1 MTALVSII
9 VPAYNA
15 SNTILDTI
23 KSIDEQ
29 TYTNFECIIVD
40 DGSNDSAELCEN
52 ISDYLGKDKYKYFKK
67 ENGGVSSA
75 RNWGANNASG
85 DYLMF
90 VDSDDKIA
98 DSYIEKCLNILKMR
112 SDLALVCTNVQEFE
126 RSNNKISHKI
136 VSLKEF
142 IFHNAI
148 FPCIALMRTT
158 DFKRVGGY
166 DEKLKVCEDWNLY
179 ISLLKNNKNYFVIP
193 EYLYFYRK
201 RSDQSSLTD
210 QIDCQKISKEIALNR
225 IFDNH
230 KDLYSDQLGSIWN
243 MVEKNNEIIKISK
256 RYSRS
261 VSLIFIVLL
270 IIFFITFWNGSTQY
284 IKITLIFNIFIF
296 ALFLFL
302 NNKFK
307 KEITKYR
314 Y

>member
-1 MTALVSII
+1 MKALVSII

-29 TYTNFECIIVD
+29 TYRNFECIIVD
-40 DGSNDSAELCEN
+40 DGSSDSAELCKR
-52 ISDYLGKDKYKYFKK
+52 ISVYLSKDKYKYFKK

-75 RNWGANNASG
+75 RNWGANKASG

-98 DSYIEKCLNILKMR
+98 SSYIEKCLNILEV
-112 SDLALVCTNVQEFE
+112 SPELALVCTNVQEFE

-136 VSLKEF
+136 VGLKEF

-148 FPCIALMRTT
+148 FPCIALIRTA

-166 DEKLKVCEDWNLY
+166 DEKLKVCEDWDLY
-179 ISLLKNNKNYFVIP
+179 ISLLKNNEKYFVIP

-201 RSDQSSLTD
+201 RLDESSLTD

-230 KDLYSDQLGSIWN
+230 KDLYHSRIGSIWN
-243 MVEKNNEIIKISK
+243 MIEKNNEAIKISK
-256 RYSRS
+256 RYSRT
-261 VSLIFIVLL
+261 VSLIFILSL
-270 IIFFITFWNGSTQY
+270 ISFFIALWYDPSRY
-284 IKITLIFNIFIF
+284 IPIIVIFNISIF

-302 NNKFK
+302 SNKFK

>member
-29 TYTNFECIIVD
+29 TYKNFECIIVD

-98 DSYIEKCLNILKMR
+98 SSYIEKCLNILQTR
-112 SDLALVCTNVQEFE
+112 PDLALVCTNVQEFE

-179 ISLLKNNKNYFVIP
+179 ISLLKNNKDYFVIP

-230 KDLYSDQLGSIWN
+230 KDLYSDHLGSIWN

-256 RYSRS
+256 RYSRGI
-261 VSLIFIVLL
+261 SLIFIVSL
-270 IIFFITFWNGSTQY
+270 ISFFIAFWGGSTRY
-284 IKITLIFNIFIF
+284 IQITLIFNIFIF
-296 ALFLFL
+296 ALFLFF

>member
-1 MTALVSII
+1 MTALISII

-29 TYTNFECIIVD
+29 TYKNFECIIVD
-40 DGSNDSAELCEN
+40 DGSKDSAELCKN
-52 ISDYLGKDKYKYFKK
+52 ISDYLGQDKYKYFKK

-85 DYLMF
+85 DYLIF
-90 VDSDDKIA
+90 IDSDDKIA
-98 DSYIEKCLNILKMR
+98 SSYIEKCLNILQIR
-112 SDLALVCTNVQEFE
+112 PDLALVCTNVQEFE
-126 RSNNKISHKI
+126 RSNNKINHKV

-148 FPCIALMRTT
+148 FPCIALMRTA
-158 DFKRVGGY
+158 DFKKVGGY

-179 ISLLKNNKNYFVIP
+179 ISLLKNNEKYFVIP

-243 MVEKNNEIIKISK
+243 MVEKNNEAIKISK

-261 VSLIFIVLL
+261 VSLIFIISL
-270 IIFFITFWNGSTQY
+270 ISFFITFWNGSIQY
-284 IKITLIFNIFIF
+284 IKITLIFNIFVF
-296 ALFLFL
+296 AVFLFF

-307 KEITKYR
+307 KEIAKYR

>member
-1 MTALVSII
+1 MKTLISII

-52 ISDYLGKDKYKYFKK
+52 IADYLSKDKYKYFKK

-75 RNWGANNASG
+75 RNWGVNNASG

-90 VDSDDKIA
+90 IDSDDKIES
-98 DSYIEKCLNILKMR
+98 SYIEKCLNILQMR
-112 SDLALVCTNVQEFE
+112 PDLAFVCTNVQEFE
-126 RSNNKISHKI
+126 RSNNKINHKI

-142 IFHNAI
+142 IFHNAV
-148 FPCIALMRTT
+148 FPCIALMRTA

-179 ISLLKNNKNYFVIP
+179 ISLLKNNEKYFVIP

-201 RSDQSSLTD
+201 RSDLSSLTD
-210 QIDCQKISKEIALNR
+210 QIDCQKISKQIALNR
-225 IFDNH
+225 IYDNH
-230 KDLYSDQLGSIWN
+230 TDLYSDRLGSIWD
-243 MVEKNNEIIKISK
+243 MVETNNNTIKTSK

-261 VSLIFIVLL
+261 VSLIFTVSL
-270 IIFFITFWNGSTQY
+270 ISFFIAFWSASSQY
-284 IKITLIFNIFIF
+284 IKITLIFNIFVF

-307 KEITKYR
+307 KEITSQR

>member
-1 MTALVSII
+1 MKTLVSII

-52 ISDYLGKDKYKYFKK
+52 IADYLTKDKYKYLKK

-90 VDSDDKIA
+90 IDSDDKIES
-98 DSYIEKCLNILKMR
+98 SYIEKCLNILQMR
-112 SDLALVCTNVQEFE
+112 PDLAFVCTNVQEFE
-126 RSNNKISHKI
+126 RSNNKINHKI

-142 IFHNAI
+142 IFHNAV
-148 FPCIALMRTT
+148 FPCIALMRTA

-179 ISLLKNNKNYFVIP
+179 ISLLKNNEKYFVIP

-201 RSDQSSLTD
+201 RSDLSSLTD

-225 IFDNH
+225 IYDNH
-230 KDLYSDQLGSIWN
+230 TDLYSDRLGSIWD
-243 MVEKNNEIIKISK
+243 MVETNNNTIKTSK

-261 VSLIFIVLL
+261 VSLIFTVSL
-270 IIFFITFWNGSTQY
+270 ISFLIAFWSDSSQY
-284 IKITLIFNIFIF
+284 IKITLIFNIFVF
-296 ALFLFL
+296 ALFLFF

-307 KEITKYR
+307 KEITSQR

>member
-1 MTALVSII
+1 MKTLVSII

-40 DGSNDSAELCEN
+40 DGSNDSAELCKN
-52 ISDYLGKDKYKYFKK
+52 ISDYLSKDKYKYLKK

-75 RNWGANNASG
+75 RNWGVKNASG

-90 VDSDDKIA
+90 IDSDDKIES
-98 DSYIEKCLNILKMR
+98 SYIEKCLNILEMR
-112 SDLALVCTNVQEFE
+112 PDLAFVCTNVQEFE

-136 VSLKEF
+136 VNLKEF
-142 IFHNAI
+142 IFHNAV
-148 FPCIALMRTT
+148 FPCIALMRTA
-158 DFKRVGGY
+158 DFKRAGGY

-179 ISLLKNNKNYFVIP
+179 ISLLKNNEKYFVIP

-201 RSDQSSLTD
+201 RSDLSSLTD

-225 IFDNH
+225 IYDNH
-230 KDLYSDQLGSIWN
+230 KDLYSDRLGSIWN
-243 MVEKNNEIIKISK
+243 MVETNNNIIKTSK

-261 VSLIFIVLL
+261 VSFIFIVSL
-270 IIFFITFWNGSTQY
+270 ISLFIAFWSDSSQY
-284 IKITLIFNIFIF
+284 IKIAFIFNIFIF

-307 KEITKYR
+307 KGITNQR

>member
-1 MTALVSII
+1 MKALVSII

-29 TYTNFECIIVD
+29 THINFECIIVD
-40 DGSNDSAELCEN
+40 DGSNDSDKLCEN
-52 ISDYLGKDKYKYFKK
+52 IADYLNKDKYKYLKK

-75 RNWGANNASG
+75 RNFGANIACG

-90 VDSDDKIA
+90 IDSDDKIA
-98 DSYIEKCLNILKMR
+98 PSYIEKCLNILLTHP
-112 SDLALVCTNVQEFE
+112 DLAFVCTNVQEFE
-126 RSNNKISHKI
+126 RSSNKISHKI
-136 VSLKEF
+136 MSLKDF

-148 FPCIALMRTT
+148 FPCIALMRTA
-158 DFKRVGGY
+158 DFKRIGGY

-179 ISLLKNNKNYFVIP
+179 ISLLKQNEKYFVIP

-201 RSDQSSLTD
+201 RFDQSSLTD

-230 KDLYSDQLGSIWN
+230 KDLYSNRLGSIWN
-243 MVEKNNEIIKISK
+243 VIEKNNEVIKISK
-256 RYSRS
+256 QYTRR
-261 VSLIFIVLL
+261 VSLIFILSL
-270 IIFFITFWNGSTQY
+270 ISLFIAFFVEFSQY
-284 IKITLIFNIFIF
+284 IKMTLIFNIFLF
-296 ALFLFL
+296 VLFLFF

-307 KEITKYR
+307 KEIGTYR